1 MKSTA
6 YYIDTRTEITRDFV
20 SRSDVERRTRQ
31 LSLSYLKT
39 VRSFVEKRNNG
50 SGDRRSKFNQTP
62 RALI

>member
-20 SRSDVERRTRQ
+20 SRSDVDRRGLGAADPLR
-31 LSLSYLKT
+31 YYAP
-39 VRSFVEKRNNG
+39 RRGGE
-50 SGDRRSKFNQTP
+50 RRSKFNQTP